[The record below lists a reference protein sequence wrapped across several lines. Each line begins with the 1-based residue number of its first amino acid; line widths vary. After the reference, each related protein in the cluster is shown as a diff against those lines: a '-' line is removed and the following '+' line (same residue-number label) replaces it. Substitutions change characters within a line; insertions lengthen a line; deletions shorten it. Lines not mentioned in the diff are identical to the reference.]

1 MRTMLSFVS
10 PLAAAAILGVTAASP
25 AIGQT
30 AVVAEHV
37 RPIVKTDTTVR
48 TVAVYKF
55 SAARQAGMPAE
66 VTVADSAGVLKAS
79 FRLPGSDTVR
89 PMMVDVLD
97 AGIVLQGRTT
107 TGVLTLV
114 LYQKEATNGTSV
126 VGMWTLGT
134 QDGELLGHA
143 IR

>member
-1 MRTMLSFVS
+1 MRTILSFVS
-10 PLAAAAILGVTAASP
+10 PLAAAAVLAVSVPAA
-25 AIGQT
+25 AQQ
-30 AVVAEHV
+30 AVVSEHV
-37 RPIVKTDTTVR
+37 RPVVKNDTTVR

-89 PMMVDVLD
+89 PMIVDVLD
-97 AGIVLQGRTT
+97 AGIVLQGQTP

-114 LYQKEATNGTSV
+114 LYQKEATTGTSV